1 MMIKLNAAREGFV
14 AAAREVLGDDVE
26 TISRPEVVSI
36 ASEHDVKYPSWLL
49 NNKKLRVGRGVY
61 WLPDLNGEYGGVHSH
76 PIRDGFIT
84 DVESE
89 TPSTTDSIVNL
100 SSTISIMDNQ
110 DNYVPDK
117 FIGYVPYG
125 NFNLVKQVIK
135 SRIFYPMF
143 ITGLSGN
150 GKTLMVKEVCARLKR
165 EYVRANITIETDED
179 DLIGGFRLINGET
192 VWHNGPVIE
201 ALERGAILLLDEIDL
216 ARLGLVCPRGTR
228 QRHDDT
234 QNTNDT
240 LQHGRRNESNLHK
253 KVNLDDSSLNLAC
266 TNTNDL
272 QAPLASL
279 TP

>member
-110 DNYVPDK
+110 DN
-117 FIGYVPYG
+117 
-125 NFNLVKQVIK
+125 
-135 SRIFYPMF
+135 
-143 ITGLSGN
+143 
-150 GKTLMVKEVCARLKR
+150 
-165 EYVRANITIETDED
+165 
-179 DLIGGFRLINGET
+179 
-192 VWHNGPVIE
+192 
-201 ALERGAILLLDEIDL
+201 
-216 ARLGLVCPRGTR
+216 
-228 QRHDDT
+228 
-234 QNTNDT
+234 
-240 LQHGRRNESNLHK
+240 
-253 KVNLDDSSLNLAC
+253 
-266 TNTNDL
+266 
-272 QAPLASL
+272 
-279 TP
+279 